1 MRFLLTALLAF
12 TCCVH
17 AQVARAEYPDRPITL
32 VVPFAAGGP
41 TDAIARLLAQ
51 QMSVELKQSFVIE
64 NVSGVGGALGSARV
78 AKASGDGYTLLIND
92 LALPS
97 APLLKRTTPFNVST
111 DFVPIGVLNTGP
123 MVLIARS
130 SIGFASM
137 QELIARLK
145 TGPTPLNLGHSGIG
159 SNSHMCGLLL
169 QSATGVKV
177 TEVAYRGAAPAMN
190 DLVAGT
196 LDIMCEQTATA
207 IPQIEGGAVSPLAV
221 TAPERLASLPK
232 VPTMAEAGLSGF
244 VFELWHGLYAPKG
257 TPDEVVRRLNTALNA
272 SLDAPAVAK
281 RYAEMGRSPLA
292 PTLRTPEAH
301 RERLKA
307 EATRLRA
314 LLEGAGVKPQD

>member
-1 MRFLLTALLAF
+1 MRFVLTSLLALAF
-12 TCCVH
+12 CSH
-17 AQVARAEYPDRPITL
+17 ALDARADYPERPITL

-41 TDAIARLLAQ
+41 TDAIARLAAQ
-51 QMSVELKQSFVIE
+51 QMSLVLKQSFVIE

-78 AKASGDGYTLLIND
+78 AKAAGDGYTLLIND

-97 APLLKRTTPFNVST
+97 APLLKRTTPFNVTT

-130 SIGFASM
+130 TIGFSSM
-137 QELIARLK
+137 QDLVARMK
-145 TGPTPLNLGHSGIG
+145 SGPTPLNLGHSGVG

-169 QSATGVKV
+169 QSATGAKV

-207 IPQIEGGAVSPLAV
+207 IPQIEGGSVVPLAV
-221 TAPERLASLPK
+221 TAPARLASLPK
-232 VPTMAEAGLSGF
+232 VPTMAEAGLQAF

-257 TPDEVVRRLNTALNA
+257 TPEEIVNRINAAMNA
-272 SLDAPAVAK
+272 SLDEPAVAK
-281 RYAEMGRSPLA
+281 RYAEMGRSPL
-292 PTLRTPEAH
+292 PSTLRTPEAH
-301 RERLKA
+301 RARLKA
-307 EATRLRA
+307 ETTRLRE